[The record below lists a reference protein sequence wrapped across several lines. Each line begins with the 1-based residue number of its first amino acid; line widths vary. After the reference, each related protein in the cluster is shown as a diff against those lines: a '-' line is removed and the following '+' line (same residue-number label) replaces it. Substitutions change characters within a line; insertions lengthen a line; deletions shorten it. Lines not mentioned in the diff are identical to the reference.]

1 MKLLR
6 IIFPPKRT
14 TINRTSKKILLA
26 GKTYG
31 VTLKAGNRN
40 SSYIDTASQTI
51 TFTLKDMTKENFE
64 EYAKSWYKREARKLF
79 KNSIAMWLEV
89 ISNLGY
95 NVDTPRIKLYRMN
108 RAWGRCYYTKGLIT
122 LNLQLAATPLECID
136 YITLHELCHFLE
148 HSHSK
153 TFYDYMTLFDNDWR
167 TKEQALNAF
176 AQNNFTKLPLFPLYT
191 T

>member
-1 MKLLR
+1 MR

-14 TINRTSKKILLA
+14 AINRTSKKILLA
-26 GKTYG
+26 GKTYAII
-31 VTLKAGNRN
+31 LQAGKRN
-40 SSYIDTASQTI
+40 SSHIDSASQTI
-51 TFTLKDMTKENFE
+51 TFTLKDMTRENFE
-64 EYAKSWYKREARKLF
+64 QYAKSWYRREARKLF
-79 KNSIAMWLEV
+79 KKSIAAWLEV

-95 NVDTPRIKLYRMN
+95 TVDTPRLKLYKMN

-122 LNLQLAATPLECID
+122 LNLQLGATPQECID

-153 TFYDYMTLFDNDWR
+153 KFYDYMTLFDNDWR
-167 TKEQALNAF
+167 TKEKVLNIF
-176 AQNNFTKLPLFPLYT
+176 AQENFTKRPLFPIHT